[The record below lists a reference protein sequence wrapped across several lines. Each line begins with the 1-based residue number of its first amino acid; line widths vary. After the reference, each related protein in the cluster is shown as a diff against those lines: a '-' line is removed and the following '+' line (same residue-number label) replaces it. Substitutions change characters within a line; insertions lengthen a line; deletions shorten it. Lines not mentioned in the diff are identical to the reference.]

1 MKQIQLP
8 AVNLSYGMYA
18 LDAGE
23 SIHWHWMLGRASTT
37 TCWLVGLC
45 PLSRPSSWWWPQET
59 QGLLSLGFWSP
70 LESSV
75 SFKGLPPCVI
85 PMSCACLSHGAPT
98 LLCSAASLIGLWM
111 GGLGAGAA
119 CFLHL
124 TCWPAMW
131 EDTQTQ
137 QQDGIF
143 ICIILE
149 HPRPHKHVLY
159 LNPSD

>member
-1 MKQIQLP
+1 MKQIQVL

-23 SIHWHWMLGRASTT
+23 SIYT
-37 TCWLVGLC
+37 TCWLLELPESTVGLC
-45 PLSRPSSWWWPQET
+45 PLSCPSPRWWPQAI

-85 PMSCACLSHGAPT
+85 PMSSACLSHGAPT
-98 LLCSAASLIGLWM
+98 LVCSAASLIGLWS
-111 GGLGAGAA
+111 GGLGAA
-119 CFLHL
+119 CFLHS

-159 LNPSD
+159 PNPSD